1 MFDQA
6 AFYIY
11 LGIFLALLAAGLGAP
26 IPEEL
31 PIVTAGAMVGHVSDP
46 PVPPAG
52 LLTAFS
58 SSPQAGFPANLPWA
72 LLLSRHLEVPGSS
85 PLPSSLR
92 WWIMLP
98 VCILGVVLSDGL
110 LYCVGR
116 YGGRRLLQNRW
127 VTRVLPAH
135 KQQRI
140 EENFHKYGIL
150 VLLFARFLPA
160 IRSPMFITAGI
171 MRLSFGKFLLA
182 DGIYAIP
189 GVSLL
194 FYLAFSFGE
203 QFQKLVIQAE
213 GRVEK
218 LKPVLILL
226 ALTAFTSYLI
236 YHFFRHPV
244 ATGDPREELP
254 LVGDQLANKIRSP
267 EEQAPVPGKDQ
278 RLCQDGPA
286 SPPPEDRAVRMDELG
301 SKSEK
306 AE

>member
-1 MFDQA
+1 
-6 AFYIY
+6 
-11 LGIFLALLAAGLGAP
+11 
-26 IPEEL
+26 
-31 PIVTAGAMVGHVSDP
+31 
-46 PVPPAG
+46 
-52 LLTAFS
+52 
-58 SSPQAGFPANLPWA
+58 
-72 LLLSRHLEVPGSS
+72 
-85 PLPSSLR
+85 
-92 WWIMLP
+92 MLP

-116 YGGRRLLQNRW
+116 FGGRRLLQNPW
-127 VTRVLPAH
+127 VTRLLPVQ

-140 EENFHKYGIL
+140 EGNFHKYGIL

-160 IRSPMFITAGI
+160 IRSPIFITAGI
-171 MRLSFGKFLLA
+171 LRLSFAKFLVA

-203 QFQKLVIQAE
+203 QFRQLIIQAE

-226 ALTAFTSYLI
+226 ALTAVASYLV
-236 YHFFRHPV
+236 YHFLRHPV

-254 LVGDQLANKIRSP
+254 LVGDQVANKIQSP
-267 EEQAPVPGKDQ
+267 GEPPLPAKHQWRD
-278 RLCQDGPA
+278 QDG
-286 SPPPEDRAVRMDELG
+286 SGTSLPEDRAEWIGERG
-301 SKSEK
+301 SKIER

>member
-1 MFDQA
+1 MIDQA
-6 AFYIY
+6 ALYIY
-11 LGIFLALLAAGLGAP
+11 LGIFLALVAAGMGAP

-31 PIVTAGAMVGHVSDP
+31 PIVTAGAMVGHVAEP
-46 PVPPAG
+46 PVPPQ
-52 LLTAFS
+52 LLMAFS
-58 SSPQAGFPANLPWA
+58 SSPGAAFPANLPWA
-72 LLLSRHLEVPGSS
+72 LFLSDQVDVPGSS

-98 VCILGVVLSDGL
+98 ICICGVVLSDGL

-116 YGGRRLLQNRW
+116 FGGRRLLQYRW
-127 VTRVLPAH
+127 ITRLLPPQ
-135 KQQRI
+135 KQERI
-140 EENFHKYGIL
+140 EYNFHKYGIL

-160 IRSPMFITAGI
+160 IRSPIFITAGI
-171 MRLSFGKFLLA
+171 MRLSVARFFLA

-194 FYLAFSFGE
+194 FYLAYSFGE
-203 QFQKLVIQAE
+203 QFRQLIIQAE

-226 ALTAFTSYLI
+226 ALTAVTTYLI

-244 ATGDPREELP
+244 ATGDPREEMP
-254 LVGDQLANKIRSP
+254 LVGDQLANKIQSP
-267 EEQAPVPGKDQ
+267 AEPSPVRDQ
-278 RLCQDGPA
+278 ERCACSDGAESKGA
-286 SPPPEDRAVRMDELG
+286 SVDGVQIEDRG
-301 SKSEK
+301 STLEK

>member
-11 LGIFLALLAAGLGAP
+11 LGIFLALVAAGLGAP
-26 IPEEL
+26 IPEEV
-31 PIVTAGAMVGHVSDP
+31 PIVTAGAMVGHVSEP
-46 PVPPAG
+46 ATPPAE

-58 SSPQAGFPANLPWA
+58 SSPAASFPAQLPWP
-72 LLLSRHLEVPGSS
+72 LLVSQHLEVPGSS
-85 PLPSSLR
+85 RLPSSLR

-116 YGGRRLLQNRW
+116 FGGRRLLRNGW
-127 VTRVLPAH
+127 VTRLLPPH
-135 KQQRI
+135 KQERI

-160 IRSPMFITAGI
+160 IRAPLFITAGI
-171 MRLSFGKFLLA
+171 MRLTFGKFVLA
-182 DGIYAIP
+182 DSIYAIP

-194 FYLAFSFGE
+194 FYLAYSFGD
-203 QFQKLVIQAE
+203 QFRQLVIQAE

-226 ALTAFTSYLI
+226 VLTAVASYLV

-254 LVGDQLANKIRSP
+254 LVGDQLANKIESP
-267 EEQAPVPGKDQ
+267 DNPLPVLKDGRWTCPDGSESHPPRERGTRTEE
-278 RLCQDGPA
+278 R
-286 SPPPEDRAVRMDELG
+286 G
-301 SKSEK
+301 SKVEK
-306 AE
+306 AD